1 MQSNSKITLPS
12 EAMIAF
18 EPLALPIE
26 HAPQA
31 AGVARTRIFQAIASN
46 ELTARKAG
54 KATIIELTE
63 LRRWIQSLPTRGRE
77 PDERRPECFWIPI
90 F

>member
-1 MQSNSKITLPS
+1 MQSNSESNLSP
-12 EAMIAF
+12 AF

-26 HAPQA
+26 HAPRA
-31 AGVARTRIFQAIASN
+31 AGVARTRIFQAIANN

-54 KATIIELTE
+54 KATIIELPE

-77 PDERRPECFWIPI
+77 PDEATA
-90 F
+90 

>member
-1 MQSNSKITLPS
+1 MQSNVKITLPS

-31 AGVARTRIFQAIASN
+31 VGVARTRIFEAIANN

-54 KATIIELTE
+54 KATIIELIE
-63 LRRWIQSLPTRGRE
+63 LRRWVQSLPTRGRE
-77 PDERRPECFWIPI
+77 PDEATA
-90 F
+90 

>member
-1 MQSNSKITLPS
+1 
-12 EAMIAF
+12 MIAF
-18 EPLALPIE
+18 EPLALPLE
-26 HAPQA
+26 RTPQA
-31 AGVARTRIFQAIASN
+31 AGVARTRIFQAIANN

-77 PDERRPECFWIPI
+77 PDEATA
-90 F
+90 